1 MSVVNARGVNAKG
14 VNSTVIND
22 KSIDAEG
29 GDRRTPHKRTRMS
42 PEARRDQL
50 IEYGLAM
57 VGDRPLEE
65 ITIDAIA
72 DAAGVSRA
80 LLFHYFASKQEFHV
94 AIAQAQA
101 DRMLARTEP
110 DASLG
115 DPMAILSAS
124 MAAFVDYVSEN
135 RTAYTALI
143 RGASSSDAAMREVFD
158 RTREVMV
165 ARVLDH
171 APVFGVEVT
180 PVVVMSVHGWIAFV
194 EETTI
199 RWLTA
204 ETPDAGTITRDE
216 LLALIT
222 AALPA
227 LAAATIG

>member
-1 MSVVNARGVNAKG
+1 
-14 VNSTVIND
+14 
-22 KSIDAEG
+22 
-29 GDRRTPHKRTRMS
+29 
-42 PEARRDQL
+42 
-50 IEYGLAM
+50 
-57 VGDRPLEE
+57 
-65 ITIDAIA
+65 
-72 DAAGVSRA
+72 
-80 LLFHYFASKQEFHV
+80 
-94 AIAQAQA
+94 
-101 DRMLARTEP
+101 
-110 DASLG
+110 
-115 DPMAILSAS
+115 
-124 MAAFVDYVSEN
+124 
-135 RTAYTALI
+135 
-143 RGASSSDAAMREVFD
+143 MREVFD

-227 LAAATIG
+227 LAAATIE

>member
-1 MSVVNARGVNAKG
+1 
-14 VNSTVIND
+14 
-22 KSIDAEG
+22 
-29 GDRRTPHKRTRMS
+29 MS

-65 ITIDAIA
+65 ISIDAIA

-115 DPMAILSAS
+115 DPIAILTAS

-204 ETPDAGTITRDE
+204 ETPDAGTRTGGTLTRDE

>member
-1 MSVVNARGVNAKG
+1 M
-14 VNSTVIND
+14 T
-22 KSIDAEG
+22 
-29 GDRRTPHKRTRMS
+29 

-50 IEYGLAM
+50 IEFGLAM
-57 VGDRPLEE
+57 VRERPLEE

-101 DRMLARTEP
+101 DQMLACTAP
-110 DASLG
+110 DDSLG
-115 DPMAILSAS
+115 DPIAMLSAS

-143 RGASSSDAAMREVFD
+143 RGASSSDPAMREVID

-165 ARVLDH
+165 RRVLDH
-171 APVFGVEVT
+171 APAFGVEVT
-180 PVVVMSVHGWIAFV
+180 PTVVMSVHGWVAFV

-199 RWLTA
+199 RWLTSS
-204 ETPDAGTITRDE
+204 TVSRTE

-227 LAAATIG
+227 LAAAVPADPEPSPGP